1 MKKIITIAI
10 INKNAFFNFGLM
22 SLLREYFPGSE
33 YNLLFKQE
41 LSANV
46 AEDLVF
52 CSIPTNRK
60 GHYCQ
65 KKKDT
70 GHGKTLYFSLA
81 PKRTTYM
88 EEKEHCLNESGII
101 YFDDSPGFVYQLL
114 DNRWQTRSHPSTSAR
129 RCPQCSV
136 SRLTPRE
143 RQVMD
148 YLCTGISQ
156 SQVAEHMHLSV
167 KTINAHKQS
176 LMRKMDL
183 KKKQDFIYWLINRED
198 NTYDYV
204 D

>member
-1 MKKIITIAI
+1 MKRDIIIAI

-22 SLLREYFPGSE
+22 SLLREFFPESE
-33 YNLLFKQE
+33 YTLLFKKE
-41 LSANV
+41 LSEYV
-46 AEDLVF
+46 DEDLVF
-52 CSIPTNRK
+52 YSMPTNRK

-65 KKKDT
+65 RKK
-70 GHGKTLYFSLA
+70 GAVHGKTLYFSLA
-81 PKRTTYM
+81 PKRTAYM
-88 EEKEHCLNESGII
+88 EGKERCLNESGII

-114 DNRWQTRSHPSTSAR
+114 DNLWQTRSHPSISER
-129 RCPQCSV
+129 RCPQCSA

-148 YLCTGISQ
+148 YLCTGINQ
-156 SQVAEHMHLSV
+156 SQVAERMHLSV

-183 KKKQDFIYWLINRED
+183 KKKQDFIYWLINRE
-198 NTYDYV
+198 NNASDYV